1 MYLFFFKFFPH
12 LDDYR
17 ILSRVPRATPC
28 SIVSA
33 GHSLSREL
41 FWSRLCQDS
50 AELVGKILKVL
61 CKAFISA
68 AVLLTSIRILS
79 MVKVFSWAII
89 NANNI
94 SSKCIDFVN
103 TV

>member
-1 MYLFFFKFFPH
+1 MGKGEGTGTDLK
-12 LDDYR
+12 
-17 ILSRVPRATPC
+17 
-28 SIVSA
+28 
-33 GHSLSREL
+33 L